1 MTFIKY
7 LCTPVAPSSGGNG
20 LLKKPQNKMKQL
32 QFSLKSRVASFG
44 FAFEGLFSF
53 FRNETNAWIHLA
65 ATVVMAALALYCKLS
80 PNEIVFLVLV
90 TGFVWVAELFNTAIE
105 RIMDFISG
113 ESHPGIKLIKDLAAG
128 AVLLSAVT
136 AFITGAIIFI
146 PKLF

>member
-1 MTFIKY
+1 
-7 LCTPVAPSSGGNG
+7 
-20 LLKKPQNKMKQL
+20 MKQL
-32 QFSLKSRVASFG
+32 HFSLKSRVASFG

-65 ATVVMAALALYCKLS
+65 ATVVVVAMALYCKLS
-80 PNEIVFLVLV
+80 PHEIVCLVMV

-105 RIMDFISG
+105 TIMDFISG
-113 ESHPGIKLIKDLAAG
+113 ERHPRIKVVKDLAACG
-128 AVLLSAVT
+128 VLLSAVT

>member
-1 MTFIKY
+1 
-7 LCTPVAPSSGGNG
+7 
-20 LLKKPQNKMKQL
+20 MKQL
-32 QFSLKSRVASFG
+32 QFSIKSRVSSFG

-65 ATVVMAALALYCKLS
+65 STLVVATLTLYFKLS
-80 PNEIVFLVLV
+80 SNEIICLVIV
-90 TGFVWVAELFNTAIE
+90 TGLVWVAELFNTAIE
-105 RIMDFISG
+105 RIMDFVSG
-113 ESHPGIKLIKDLAAG
+113 QRHPGIKIIKDLAAG

>member
-1 MTFIKY
+1 
-7 LCTPVAPSSGGNG
+7 
-20 LLKKPQNKMKQL
+20 
-32 QFSLKSRVASFG
+32 
-44 FAFEGLFSF
+44 
-53 FRNETNAWIHLA
+53 
-65 ATVVMAALALYCKLS
+65 MAALALYCKLS